1 MEYDVKK
8 ALKDAKEFVKNK
20 DYNSALDTCKGV
32 LKHEKNNYLSWV
44 LSAVS
49 FQELGQR
56 EKALTAFVKATELQ
70 PDQLTA
76 WQGLAAF
83 LEQERNQLVVTTD
96 GGQQSHELSQKLCDV
111 YKKLECFLK
120 SDPVKHINILKKQCE
135 LYKSLGQLE
144 NSADRAILLLNKG
157 DKEITKS
164 VAKILSPVLSLL
176 DHPTLQILGSS
187 LDELFYPEG
196 EKLDKFFIE
205 QKLLVALQLKQ
216 YLKAVT
222 VASEILISNPK
233 HVPSLEVIAH
243 AFVEEKEIDVSLD
256 RVGQIID
263 ALLSENPKSEYGLL
277 AKARW
282 LLLNGKP
289 LEAKQLLEFMNTK
302 DATRKSRILCE
313 AYQELHQWTKVENIC
328 RDGLESTVPIESDQ
342 RFWKLM
348 LIKSLMETGG
358 VERLKEASMILDN
371 IRDEA
376 KTFIMF
382 RLLETTYLLR
392 SNQLE
397 KCKHNLDVLEEEQ
410 PIGNMDKVLLI
421 KAEYFEK
428 TGRDVDAVQLLDLV
442 CESYPQN
449 VEVLLKVAKM
459 LWHSSSNRG
468 KSVAIM
474 LNVIKLNRDI
484 AEPYLLVGTFYGEQQ
499 HNTSSLQRAVR
510 CLEKA
515 FQLDPYDIRTCEKLL
530 ELYRL
535 LDDISSAVKLLEVVV
550 RCNVKNRRWAWLQKG
565 LLHLKMFQKQKH
577 VPEKEKE
584 AGLAITSLQN
594 AMAIDSNDSSG
605 WEALGEAYI
614 ARGSY
619 TAALKAF
626 QRASELNPL
635 STYSSYQIAS
645 IKQIMGEN
653 AEAVIAFEA
662 LLKQTPDYVPALKGL
677 AETVLN
683 QAIDYLTDGF
693 TGRTVDCCTKAFDLL
708 VRASRLNSHLA
719 CVWALLGQVC
729 LLLRNIPKSDFT
741 LLNVPP
747 VLHSDKDLPI
757 TKILVMEMGPK
768 FFLSALRL
776 LPDSGALWHNL
787 ALSYQAC
794 WKLDQT
800 AAYKSSALAAIKK
813 AITLEPKD
821 SSHWDLL
828 GLVATEPAIRQHA
841 FIRALE
847 LSPNAP
853 RTAATWTHLGALYME
868 NGDLHLA
875 HECFKQSQN
884 IDPFHVAAWI
894 GQGNIAEQLSPA
906 EAMDLFRHTATIG
919 SGSPGQCEGSP
930 SYAQWVINTLA
941 DPLAKQTAHYRYSIV
956 QMHAVPVAIDSLV
969 KYVALYP
976 DDSCALNLLGLLYER
991 QGLFRKAEEAFL
1003 NGIEHLTLD
1012 DSTISRSR
1020 MDKMKANLARLY
1032 TYLDRCDEATELYGT
1047 LQESELSSAC
1057 GIALAHFKANRHA
1070 ESYVTYEAALH
1081 WLASDD
1087 EKRSHLLVAMAMAA
1101 FRRDFPDAEAANL
1114 LLYESSQLQPPS
1126 VYGLLALGALG
1137 LLTEDDTLTTAAFQ
1151 ELLPYQTEPRYVADI
1166 SRLSSYQQSLLGNEL
1181 QGQREIARNI
1191 HMLPNVPELWTLLAS
1206 FKASVAVQ
1214 ASHSRPS
1221 DGVQVARWAEIAFGA
1236 RCQSDSAA
1244 DHVFQT
1250 IDMSQVISLISLG
1263 YLLAGEDTTSLTT
1276 AQKAVHC
1283 NPHSAA
1289 SWSVL
1294 LAAALPFWSGTGTV
1308 NDRIQRLGWLKK
1320 LIEHLRRKCDVTVYS
1335 RLTPWLGH
1343 YERRLVSLLSQS

>member
-1 MEYDVKK
+1 M
-8 ALKDAKEFVKNK
+8 
-20 DYNSALDTCKGV
+20 
-32 LKHEKNNYLSWV
+32 KHEKNNYLSWV

-56 EKALTAFVKATELQ
+56 EKALTAFVKAAELQ

-111 YKKLECFLK
+111 YKKLECILK
-120 SDPVKHINILKKQCE
+120 RLGVVILLLNFICFALMQLLNLYSDPVKHINILKKQCE

-176 DHPTLQILGSS
+176 DHPTLQIVSTYIFFFFLLTRIFISHSFVQLGSS
-187 LDELFYPEG
+187 LDELVDPEG

-243 AFVEEKEIDVSLD
+243 TFVEEKEIDVSLD

-358 VERLKEASMILDN
+358 DERLKEASMILNN
-371 IRDEA
+371 IWDEA

-382 RLLETTYLLR
+382 RLLETTHLLR

-421 KAEYFEK
+421 KAEYLEK
-428 TGRDVDAVQLLDLV
+428 TGRDEDAVQLLDLV

-449 VEVLLKVAKM
+449 VEVLLKAAKM

-605 WEALGEAYI
+605 WEALGI
-614 ARGSY
+614 
-619 TAALKAF
+619 
-626 QRASELNPL
+626 
-635 STYSSYQIAS
+635 
-645 IKQIMGEN
+645 
-653 AEAVIAFEA
+653 
-662 LLKQTPDYVPALKGL
+662 
-677 AETVLN
+677 
-683 QAIDYLTDGF
+683 
-693 TGRTVDCCTKAFDLL
+693 
-708 VRASRLNSHLA
+708 
-719 CVWALLGQVC
+719 
-729 LLLRNIPKSDFT
+729 
-741 LLNVPP
+741 
-747 VLHSDKDLPI
+747 
-757 TKILVMEMGPK
+757 
-768 FFLSALRL
+768 
-776 LPDSGALWHNL
+776 
-787 ALSYQAC
+787 
-794 WKLDQT
+794 
-800 AAYKSSALAAIKK
+800 
-813 AITLEPKD
+813 
-821 SSHWDLL
+821 
-828 GLVATEPAIRQHA
+828 
-841 FIRALE
+841 
-847 LSPNAP
+847 
-853 RTAATWTHLGALYME
+853 
-868 NGDLHLA
+868 
-875 HECFKQSQN
+875 
-884 IDPFHVAAWI
+884 
-894 GQGNIAEQLSPA
+894 
-906 EAMDLFRHTATIG
+906 
-919 SGSPGQCEGSP
+919 
-930 SYAQWVINTLA
+930 
-941 DPLAKQTAHYRYSIV
+941 
-956 QMHAVPVAIDSLV
+956 
-969 KYVALYP
+969 
-976 DDSCALNLLGLLYER
+976 
-991 QGLFRKAEEAFL
+991 
-1003 NGIEHLTLD
+1003 
-1012 DSTISRSR
+1012 
-1020 MDKMKANLARLY
+1020 
-1032 TYLDRCDEATELYGT
+1032 
-1047 LQESELSSAC
+1047 
-1057 GIALAHFKANRHA
+1057 
-1070 ESYVTYEAALH
+1070 
-1081 WLASDD
+1081 
-1087 EKRSHLLVAMAMAA
+1087 
-1101 FRRDFPDAEAANL
+1101 
-1114 LLYESSQLQPPS
+1114 
-1126 VYGLLALGALG
+1126 
-1137 LLTEDDTLTTAAFQ
+1137 
-1151 ELLPYQTEPRYVADI
+1151 
-1166 SRLSSYQQSLLGNEL
+1166 
-1181 QGQREIARNI
+1181 
-1191 HMLPNVPELWTLLAS
+1191 
-1206 FKASVAVQ
+1206 
-1214 ASHSRPS
+1214 
-1221 DGVQVARWAEIAFGA
+1221 
-1236 RCQSDSAA
+1236 
-1244 DHVFQT
+1244 
-1250 IDMSQVISLISLG
+1250 
-1263 YLLAGEDTTSLTT
+1263 
-1276 AQKAVHC
+1276 
-1283 NPHSAA
+1283 
-1289 SWSVL
+1289 
-1294 LAAALPFWSGTGTV
+1294 
-1308 NDRIQRLGWLKK
+1308 
-1320 LIEHLRRKCDVTVYS
+1320 
-1335 RLTPWLGH
+1335 
-1343 YERRLVSLLSQS
+1343 